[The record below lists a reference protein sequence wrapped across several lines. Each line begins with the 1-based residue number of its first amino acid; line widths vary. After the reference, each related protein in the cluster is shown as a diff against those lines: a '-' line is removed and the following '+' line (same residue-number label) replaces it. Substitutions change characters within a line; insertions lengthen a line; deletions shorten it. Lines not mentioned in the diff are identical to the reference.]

1 VLSVAV
7 QQNLAPHPLTWHG
20 IDLRWAYANLLPTIS
35 QQTRCLYRAQDIL
48 HDALIRFA
56 LSKNPQVHQP
66 HAYLRQVV
74 KSVLVDSLRDSA
86 KFVPLF
92 NDVSELAGNKL
103 NNGYQTDGHVSG
115 HVLEQTLVPS
125 AQDIVELNQRLKALQ
140 IIVDSL
146 PKKCRVVFW
155 MHCVEGYTHPEIAQ
169 KLGVSL
175 NMVERHMMRALIS
188 LRAECDEMLR

>member
-1 VLSVAV
+1 MMSAAL
-7 QQNLAPHPLTWHG
+7 QQDLTPPHPLTWHG
-20 IDLRWAYANLLPTIS
+20 IDLRWAYANLLPSIS
-35 QQTRCLYRAQDIL
+35 QQTRCLYRAQDVL

-66 HAYLRQVV
+66 HAYLRLVV
-74 KSVLVDSLRDSA
+74 KSVLVDSFRDTC

-92 NDVSELAGNKL
+92 NDTSEL
-103 NNGYQTDGHVSG
+103 VSSNAQQG

-125 AQDIVELNQRLKALQ
+125 AQDIVELHQRLKALQ

-188 LRAECDEMLR
+188 LRAECDGMLR

>member
-1 VLSVAV
+1 MLSFALH
-7 QQNLAPHPLTWHG
+7 QHLAPQALIWHG
-20 IDLRWAYANLLPTIS
+20 IDLRWAYANLLPSIS

-56 LSKNPQVHQP
+56 LCKNPQVNQP
-66 HAYLRQVV
+66 HAYLRIVV
-74 KSVLVDSLRDSA
+74 KSVLVDSFRDSV

-92 NDVSELAGNKL
+92 TDVSELTGEEQNKRPI
-103 NNGYQTDGHVSG
+103 SG
-115 HVLEQTLVPS
+115 HVLEQALVPS

-188 LRAECDEMLR
+188 LRAEYDDFLR